1 LLPGTNKLNQW
12 GPWLALLCAW
22 LLKTWEIW
30 RYLGERHYAVWGMFF
45 DTLHMD
51 WMSWWSSVAYTH
63 PGQSLFHSTWINA
76 PLGAPTVMNHSLAS
90 VHVALAGALRLVV
103 GGIAAH
109 NLVALLGCAFT
120 LVALFLLLRHISSSG
135 WLGALMASLVF
146 TFGLG
151 WAGTLP
157 DLEVLYFGYAALA
170 LLAWLRFVEA
180 GGRGRFIIAS
190 LLVAWTAFAQMY
202 YGLSVLAML
211 ATAMLMAWRG
221 ITLDR
226 VAPGTL
232 LRRTGAVLAVGLTL
246 AIAAHSR
253 NIGTTFS
260 MAGGGLEYA
269 LAPLPPNHIS
279 QPLWRGSLML
289 LFFGG
294 AVVAALRFKL
304 RGALLWLGMVAPLL
318 VLSLGEELSGI
329 DMPLRYLRAIKP
341 LFQRV
346 SFGFRFVAPTL
357 LGLAA
362 AVALIWRDR
371 ALVLSL
377 LPTSWSP
384 NRLAVTLVSVF
395 WLGAAFAPVVPRFE
409 RLPLT
414 PDAIDGAACGSPL
427 PDPCTMTQRWVNLC
441 MPQAEGGET
450 TSPSGSL
457 AWGVGQLLRPFRPQ
471 KTIPLPPASPCF
483 KELAAA
489 PGDGA
494 VLEFSARGQNAYRG
508 YFQTVHGRPL
518 AGFPIRSGLERGI
531 TATPAAHASFLYQ
544 QGNLPELPA
553 ADRLAGDGVAFVV
566 RYEADPLPAC
576 NFGIPQRVD
585 EGLPPTARWQEEEDF
600 QLAYGTPLCSDGVV
614 TLYSTGLGNGTGGGT
629 LAP

>member
-1 LLPGTNKLNQW
+1 LLPAMKRLNQW

-90 VHVALAGALRLVV
+90 VHVALAGALRLVL

-120 LVALFLLLRHISSSG
+120 LVALFLLLRHISGSG
-135 WLGALMASLVF
+135 WLGALLAALVF

-170 LLAWLRFVEA
+170 LLAWLKFVEA
-180 GGRGRFIIAS
+180 GGRGRFIVAS

-221 ITLDR
+221 ITLER

-260 MAGGGLEYA
+260 MSGGGLEYA
-269 LAPLPPNHIS
+269 LAPFPPNHLS
-279 QPLWRGSLML
+279 QPLWRGFLML
-289 LFFGG
+289 LLFGG
-294 AVVAALRFKL
+294 AAVAALRFRL
-304 RGALLWLGMVAPLL
+304 YGALLWLGMVSPLV
-318 VLSLGEELSGI
+318 VLSLGEELGGI

-362 AVALIWRDR
+362 FVAIVWRDR
-371 ALVLSL
+371 TRVLSL
-377 LPTSWSP
+377 LTPWWSP
-384 NRLAVTLVSVF
+384 NRLAVTLLSIF
-395 WLGAAFAPVVPRFE
+395 WIGAAFAPMIPRFE
-409 RLPLT
+409 RLPLAA
-414 PDAIDGAACGSPL
+414 DSIDGAACGASL

-441 MPQAEGGET
+441 TPQAGKGEAT
-450 TSPSGSL
+450 TPSGPL
-457 AWGVGQLLRPFRPQ
+457 LWGIGQLLRPLRPQ
-471 KTIPLPPASPCF
+471 RTVPLPTPPPCLQQ
-483 KELAAA
+483 LADA
-489 PGDGA
+489 PGEGA

-531 TATPAAHASFLYQ
+531 SATAAAHAAFLYQ

-553 ADRLAGDGVAFVV
+553 ADSLARDEVEFVV
-566 RYEADPLPAC
+566 RYQSGPLPAC
-576 NFGIPQRVD
+576 DFGIPQRVD
-585 EGLPPTARWQEEEDF
+585 EGPPPGASWQGEADF
-600 QLAYGTPLCSDGVV
+600 LEAYGPPLCNDGVI